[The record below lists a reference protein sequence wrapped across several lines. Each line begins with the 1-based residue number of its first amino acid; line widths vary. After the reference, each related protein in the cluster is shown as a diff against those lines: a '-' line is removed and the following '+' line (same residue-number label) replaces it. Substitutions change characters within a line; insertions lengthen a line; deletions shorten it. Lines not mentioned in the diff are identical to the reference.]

1 MGDETKETL
10 LDQGNPDPLHAPRKP
25 TTADSIDEVVPPAAQ
40 MPSPAEVKRR
50 KDHAGRGRG

>member
-10 LDQGNPDPLHAPRKP
+10 LEQGNPDPLHAPRKP

-40 MPSPAEVKRR
+40 MPSPDEVKRR
-50 KDHAGRGRG
+50 NHAGRGRG